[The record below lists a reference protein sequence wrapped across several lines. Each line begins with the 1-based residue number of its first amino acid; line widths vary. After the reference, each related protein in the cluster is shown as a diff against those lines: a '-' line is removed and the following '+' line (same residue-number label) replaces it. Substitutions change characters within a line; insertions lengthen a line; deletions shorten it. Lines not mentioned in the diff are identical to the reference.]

1 MDLILDTHALVW
13 LLLGDAK
20 LGSAQRQLIENPEN
34 RIFVSAVS
42 IYEIANKFRIGRMPD
57 AGPIL
62 KLAEDN
68 FSIFDW
74 VLLPI
79 NMQHARLAGGLPSP
93 HRDPFDRLLAAQ
105 SLTEKMSLMTRD
117 AEFRVFGVE
126 TVW

>member
-62 KLAEDN
+62 KLAEEN
-68 FSIFDW
+68 FSTFDW

-105 SLTEKMSLMTRD
+105 SIRENVPVVTVD
-117 AEFRVFGVE
+117 AAISELGAMV
-126 TVW
+126 VW